1 SENIILYFGVP
12 GNPVSAMMSFWR
24 FIRGTIMKLNGANSN
39 FWYPQFIKAIT
50 AKDLHAQGRRETYL
64 WGQLTYYNGNP
75 IFQPINN
82 YSSGNLMSTI
92 STNAIAVMRV
102 NQTYVPLGDEV
113 MIMIV

>member
-1 SENIILYFGVP
+1 
-12 GNPVSAMMSFWR
+12 
-24 FIRGTIMKLNGANSN
+24 
-39 FWYPQFIKAIT
+39 
-50 AKDLHAQGRRETYL
+50 YL